1 MQIFVNTNYDF
12 IKLRLYAVA
21 FSILFSLIGVALF
34 MRNGINWG
42 IDFAGGASIVL
53 KFKDQVPI
61 DRLRVDLKD
70 ATIQQYGKAEDRA
83 VLIRLPQQ
91 GREGDYAGQTVE
103 KLLRDLN
110 PNAGDKLDLNY
121 HGRDRLTDLLTLTDP
136 DNKGSRPE
144 ARTYYADIAKKVIDK
159 RSELG
164 IYNNMSQVTSVPGVT
179 TGIARVLNEK
189 AFLGAFNGLNQETV
203 GPQVGRE
210 LQQKAIWA
218 VVLSTIAMGI
228 YLWLRFDLMFGVSA
242 MVCIVHDVIVS
253 LAFLAMINGE
263 FSLNI
268 VAALLLIVG
277 YSINDT
283 VVTYDRVR
291 ENRRRLKTRA
301 TLEEQLNLAMNQ
313 TLSRTILTSGS
324 VVIVLIALLI
334 FGGRVIH
341 EFAWIL
347 LIGVI
352 AGTYSTVTIVPA
364 VAVAW
369 NKMTGRKHDIA
380 GPASRAKS
388 EARDETAPN
397 PKRKTVRPA
406 DRDPTPPPVAV

>member
-1 MQIFVNTNYDF
+1 MQIFVNTKYDF
-12 IKLRLYAVA
+12 IRWRFAAVA
-21 FSILFSLIGVALF
+21 FSIVWTLIGLGF
-34 MRNGINWG
+34 FFKNGINWG
-42 IDFAGGASIVL
+42 IDFAGGANITL
-53 KFKDQVPI
+53 KFRDQVPL
-61 DRLRVDLKD
+61 DRLRADLKD
-70 ATIQQYGKAEDRA
+70 ATIQQYGKAEDHA
-83 VLIRLPQQ
+83 ILIRLPQQ
-91 GREGDYAGQTVE
+91 GKESDYAGQTTAR
-103 KLLRDLN
+103 LLKDLN
-110 PNAGDKLDLNY
+110 PEAASGKLDVNY
-121 HGRDRLTDLLTLTDP
+121 WGRDAITDLLMQADP
-136 DNKGSRPE
+136 DHKGSNPD
-144 ARTYYADIAKKVIDK
+144 AKTYYTNVAEAIIAK

-164 IYNNMSQVTSVPGVT
+164 IFTTMNQVVTVPGVT
-179 TGIARVLNEK
+179 TGIAGVLNQRT
-189 AFLGAFNGLNQETV
+189 FLGTFSLLNQETV

-218 VVLSTIAMGI
+218 VVLSTLAMGV
-228 YLWLRFDLMFGVSA
+228 YLWLRFDLMFGVAA
-242 MVCIVHDVIVS
+242 MVCIIHDVCVS
-253 LAFLAMINGE
+253 LAFLGMINGE

-291 ENRRRLKTRA
+291 ENRRKMKTRA

-324 VVIVLIALLI
+324 VVIVLIALIL

-341 EFAWIL
+341 EFAEIL

-369 NKMTGRKHDIA
+369 NKWTGRKHDIS
-380 GPASRAKS
+380 GPVARAAKTEPAREDTSRS
-388 EARDETAPN
+388 QR
-397 PKRKTVRPA
+397 KRKA
-406 DRDPTPPPVAV
+406 G